1 MPEKSSIQLG
11 AGEPDRPLGG
21 PAGSAETGWLGIS
34 AMELTVAGPAPGSG
48 YEGSIHERVWRLLAE
63 RSAPGGLMY
72 IVILAIVG
80 LATPISARHP
90 VLYGLS
96 MTGTAVFGLLRFF
109 AARRISQGDRSEV
122 WRLRLRAGLYGNFVV
137 YGAFAALSARCC
149 LTDWSGSLIV
159 VAGAGLAA
167 GAISAL
173 APDPRLAVRA
183 LAILVCPTTATSLVR
198 GDAPGFAIA
207 ALSMVFLSLLLI
219 QLRLCSRDFWNAV
232 HVEEMAAAR
241 KQAESTAA
249 HKTELLAS
257 MSHEI
262 RTPMYGVVGAL
273 QLILQ
278 TPLDREQQDYA
289 RMCLASAENLVS
301 VLNAILEYSKGEAGR
316 ITIVSAPLDL
326 RQTLETA
333 VAPFRLCAQQ
343 KGLGFET
350 DIART
355 GTFFL
360 GDAARIGQVVTN
372 LVSNAVK
379 FTRSGAVRVRAD
391 IESKAGEPGL
401 VVIRVIDTGIGIST
415 EARAKLFKPFVQ
427 VHHEAPDLTG
437 GTGLGLAISRQLAE
451 AMGGS
456 LVLERTGTWGS
467 TFRFQLALTETPLQP
482 ETAQAKPPRLQG
494 RVLLAEDNLLNQRI
508 TARLLEKAGL
518 DVQIAS
524 DGVQAVE
531 ALQEGE
537 YDLILM
543 DNLMPRLNGVDA
555 TRQIRAMETN
565 RRTPIVAVSANALE
579 DQTQELR
586 LAGADEFLHK
596 PFHPNELYTILERYL
611 PKRTV
616 RSFAA
621 GA

>member
-1 MPEKSSIQLG
+1 MRLPT
-11 AGEPDRPLGG
+11 GEPARPFGV
-21 PAGSAETGWLGIS
+21 PAGSAETGWLGIP
-34 AMELTVAGPAPGSG
+34 AMELTVAGPAPGSSSD
-48 YEGSIHERVWRLLAE
+48 GSTHERVWRLLAE

-80 LATPISARHP
+80 LATPISERHP
-90 VLYGLS
+90 VLYGFS
-96 MTGTAVFGLLRFF
+96 MAGTAVFGLLRFF

-122 WRLRLRAGLYGNFVV
+122 WRLRLRSGLYGNFLV
-137 YGAFAALSARCC
+137 YGVFAALSARCC

-183 LAILVCPTTATSLVR
+183 LAILVCPTTVASLVR

-289 RMCLASAENLVS
+289 RMCLTSAENLVS

-316 ITIVSAPLDL
+316 ITVVSAPLDL
-326 RQTLETA
+326 RQTIETA

-350 DIART
+350 DIALVKT
-355 GTFFL
+355 CFL

-379 FTRSGAVRVRAD
+379 FTRYGAVRVRAD
-391 IESKAGEPGL
+391 IEGQPGEPGL
-401 VVIRVIDTGIGIST
+401 VVIRVIDTGIGIGT
-415 EARAKLFKPFVQ
+415 EARTKLFKPFVQ
-427 VHHEAPDLTG
+427 VHHDEPDVLG

-456 LVLERTGTWGS
+456 LVLERTGAWGS
-467 TFRFQLALTETPLQP
+467 TFRFQLALAETPRKP
-482 ETAQAKPPRLQG
+482 ETSHAKPPRLQG

-508 TARLLEKAGL
+508 TARLLEKAGV

-531 ALQEGE
+531 ALQAGE

-555 TRQIRAMETN
+555 TRQIRAMERD

-586 LAGADEFLHK
+586 MAGADDFLHK
-596 PFHPNELYTILERYL
+596 PFHPNELYMVLERYL
-611 PKRTV
+611 PKGNV
-616 RSFAA
+616 RSAAA